1 MEQKE
6 MTEEPE
12 NNMEPSTAAEFF
24 LKPMKALERCADL
37 ECGKSFGIAAEGYS
51 LLLLRDIAADSY
63 SVGKKAFVVID
74 HGSNG
79 YEVQRLPD
87 GCNVKLFYK
96 HLQSSVETEKGKPIE
111 VDSATS
117 EIKKKCTEYMEFG
130 IEHAHKYD
138 GTITK
143 EMKSS
148 TIVSYAYI
156 QRRIS
161 AMAVIRKNGASAIT
175 LAIAELVELKDLTEV
190 SAQVASDRFGKKA
203 KLYQINF

>member
-1 MEQKE
+1 

-12 NNMEPSTAAEFF
+12 NNMEPSSAAEFF
-24 LKPMKALERCADL
+24 LKPMKALERCTDL
-37 ECGKSFGIAAEGYS
+37 ECGKSFGIAAKGHS

-63 SVGKKAFVVID
+63 SVGKKAFVVIN
-74 HGSNG
+74 HGTNG

-96 HLQSSVETEKGKPIE
+96 HLQSSVETEKKNIIE
-111 VDSATS
+111 IDSATS

-138 GTITK
+138 NTISK

-148 TIVSYAYI
+148 NIVSYAYI

-161 AMAVIRKNGASAIT
+161 AMAVIRKNGANAIT
-175 LAIAELVELKDLTEV
+175 LAIATLVERKELIEIPAD
-190 SAQVASDRFGKKA
+190 VASSRFNKKA